1 MNKYSDII
9 IKLNDST
16 KIDLICQS
24 NYDSSNIDKTNLT
37 SFKFV
42 FDTSINKYLIS
53 LNDSFISGAITSELV
68 SNDDIYTLSLNSLKC
83 DDVFFKIHF
92 ASLYFNSLNKCGFNT
107 CFSVHNTNSIDIKL
121 ELKNEI
127 EVIKRSR
134 PKFVMTTKFISLG
147 DFNNLTG
154 IKNNLILH
162 SSDIEEIILAINNG
176 YSYIIT
182 SDDVKEELVKI
193 LNNTSDS
200 NLKIDEN
207 ALNNMLKDRF
217 DILKNETP
225 SNTRYPDF
233 RDSSLNELS
242 ILYKNDKSLLP
253 IKDDKEIVL
262 IGQAAK
268 NEIFNVADKAFEY
281 NLNTKYYLHGYSYED
296 VDNTY
301 LVKDALNKTED
312 KISVVYVKADDNGCI
327 GPNELYLLNELRSN
341 LRDVVVVSLG
351 LIKDYKIFDMC
362 DVLISVS
369 SIEAFGKPTFDI
381 LRGIDACGART
392 LCQINDEENKA
403 TNTAYIGVQEGNVSI
418 NNLNLKRNSVEF
430 VVQNE
435 SDLCVEPTFF
445 LQYEDKILGFAK
457 TKLLKKE
464 YKTLSIELDT
474 DIFLKYDLTTG
485 EYVREKK
492 EFELVLTNFA
502 EVSEG
507 IKLSFDDT
515 SINSRVIALNSKTNA
530 KTKKLK
536 RAKFVIA
543 TIVCIY
549 IDVMLAIV
557 SQSDISENGQI
568 VVLSVIGFVT
578 FIYLIMLIKFIVSS
592 CKKTKKQIIGK
603 DELDISALASA
614 EKTCDIIYKT
624 KVSDKAPVIK
634 VSDTKE
640 KIVEEQKVEDAKE
653 TSQDESN
660 KEPENDIVSD
670 VDITNPN
677 VSNVEFDDFEESTS
691 LNDMEKE
698 IENFERVENAKEIDI
713 TSISKKFS
721 TFLLT
726 KGITTKLSTIAS
738 LFSAFG
744 SDKFI
749 VLKSNDLELEKQ
761 FVEYLQEFLENSSLS
776 LDISKHN
783 NFNEALYD
791 EESSLLSFIN
801 NSIQIYDHIS
811 CLYVTNVNN
820 NLNSVLRPFIVQ
832 TLNNTNISINVNDE
846 RINLPKNAYFIIS
859 GNNFN
864 EYSDLVFELELELA
878 NVLPEIKE
886 ISPIS
891 ITLSSLQR
899 LIQNHE
905 KEIYISE
912 EEFKKIDALYDALGN
927 TSSLSNKSTIDFEN
941 IYVLLSLQD
950 FDAKD
955 SVDTLIRGRVMPQ
968 VKKSI
973 LFKNNKTEVINTI
986 TKIFDET
993 MYPKSVKYLYKDEEV
1008 TNNE

>member
-53 LNDSFISGAITSELV
+53 LNDSFISGAITNELV

-83 DDVFFKIHF
+83 DDEFLKIHF

-107 CFSVHNTNSIDIKL
+107 CFYVHNGNSIDIKL

-154 IKNNLILH
+154 INNNLILH
-162 SSDIEEIILAINNG
+162 SDDIEEIVLAINNG

-193 LNNTSDS
+193 LNNTSES

-217 DILKNETP
+217 DMLNNETP

-233 RDSSLNELS
+233 RGSALNELS

-268 NEIFNVADKAFEY
+268 NETFNVADKAFEY

-327 GPNELYLLNELRSN
+327 GPNELYLLNELHSN
-341 LRDVVVVSLG
+341 IRDVVVVSLG
-351 LIKDYKIFDMC
+351 QIKDYKIFDLC
-362 DVLISVS
+362 DALISVS

-381 LRGIDACGART
+381 LRGIDACGAKT
-392 LCQINDEENKA
+392 LCQIYDEENK
-403 TNTAYIGVQEGNVSI
+403 TLKPAYLGVQEGNVSI

-445 LQYEDKILGFAK
+445 LQYGDKILGFAK

-485 EYVREKK
+485 EYVRENK
-492 EFELVLTNFA
+492 EFELILTDFDK
-502 EVSEG
+502 VSEG

-530 KTKKLK
+530 KTKKFK
-536 RAKFVIA
+536 RAKFIIA

-549 IDVMLAIV
+549 IDVMLALV
-557 SQSDISENGQI
+557 SQSDISESGQI
-568 VVLSVIGFVT
+568 VVLSAIGFVT
-578 FIYLIMLIKFIVSS
+578 FVYLIILIKFIVSL
-592 CKKTKKQIIGK
+592 CKKPKKQIIRK
-603 DELDISALASA
+603 DELDISALANA

-624 KVSDKAPVIK
+624 KVSDKATVIK
-634 VSDTKE
+634 VDDTKE
-640 KIVEEQKVEDAKE
+640 KNVEEQKVDVKE
-653 TSQDESN
+653 TSNDESN
-660 KEPENDIVSD
+660 KEPENNIVSD

-677 VSNVEFDDFEESTS
+677 VSNLEFDDFEESTS
-691 LNDMEKE
+691 LNDLEKE

-713 TSISKKFS
+713 ASISKKFS

-726 KGITTKLSTIAS
+726 KGITTKLSTIVS

-761 FVEYLQEFLENSSLS
+761 FVAYLQEFLENSSLS
-776 LDISKHN
+776 LDISKYD
-783 NFNEALYD
+783 NFNDALND

-801 NSIQIYDHIS
+801 NSIQIYDHLS

-820 NLNSVLRPFIVQ
+820 NLNNVLRPFIVQ
-832 TLNNTNISINVNDE
+832 TLNNTNVSINVKDE
-846 RINLPKNAYFIIS
+846 RINLPKNACFIIS

-864 EYSDLVFELELELA
+864 EYSDLVFELDLDLA
-878 NVLPEIKE
+878 NVLPEVKE

-950 FDAKD
+950 FDVKD
-955 SVDTLIRGRVMPQ
+955 AVDTLIRGRVMPQ
-968 VKKSI
+968 VKKSV

>member
-83 DDVFFKIHF
+83 DDDFFKIHF

-162 SSDIEEIILAINNG
+162 SSDIEEIVLAINNG

-242 ILYKNDKSLLP
+242 ILYKNDKFLLP

-362 DVLISVS
+362 DALISVS

-403 TNTAYIGVQEGNVSI
+403 INTAYLGVQEGNVSI

-549 IDVMLAIV
+549 IDVMLALV

-592 CKKTKKQIIGK
+592 CKKPKKQIIGK
-603 DELDISALASA
+603 DELDISALATA

-624 KVSDKAPVIK
+624 KVSDKAPIIK

-713 TSISKKFS
+713 ASISKKFS

-776 LDISKHN
+776 LDISKYN

-864 EYSDLVFELELELA
+864 EYSDLVFELDLELA

-950 FDAKD
+950 FDVKD